1 MKTAVMILSI
11 GIVCA
16 IWYILVLRKRVTDRS
31 KVDSAVCTIGTS
43 ISKKIDNICNT
54 IRTPEAVR
62 DELLAKL
69 EKAKEQFKKDFN
81 TYLTELIRNHQ
92 MHSTLYET
100 NRNKIVRLKN
110 QAREQKRLYISTNDD
125 KHKNLADRFI
135 SNIIALE
142 KVQERSKRLYEHYAT
157 EKEFASTNYT
167 LILSDFDVKYS
178 EIVSMLSDPTTT
190 LDINMIDVDAL
201 LNEYQ
206 NKLKERDVQLEV
218 QKITNPITSKL
229 PDTNASI
236 EDINNYYEQL

>member
-1 MKTAVMILSI
+1 MKTAIMILSI
-11 GIVCA
+11 CIVCA
-16 IWYILVLRKRVTDRS
+16 IWYISVLRKKVTDRS
-31 KVDSAVCTIGTS
+31 KVDSAVCTISTS
-43 ISKKIDNICNT
+43 ISKKIDDICNT

-81 TYLTELIRNHQ
+81 TYLTELVRNYQ
-92 MHSTLYET
+92 MHLTLYET

-110 QAREQKRLYISTNDD
+110 QAKEQKRLYMSTNDD

-167 LILSDFDVKYS
+167 LILSDFDIKYS

-201 LNEYQ
+201 LSEYQ
-206 NKLKERDVQLEV
+206 NKLKERDIQLEV

-229 PDTNASI
+229 PDTNVAL

>member
-1 MKTAVMILSI
+1 MEIFIILLVMTIAIIAILS
-11 GIVCA
+11 
-16 IWYILVLRKRVTDRS
+16 YKKRVTNRS

-43 ISKKIDNICNT
+43 ISKKIDDICNT

-81 TYLTELIRNHQ
+81 TYLTELVRNYQ

-100 NRNKIVRLKN
+100 NRNKIIRLKS
-110 QAREQKRLYISTNDD
+110 QAKEQKRLYISTNDD

-229 PDTNASI
+229 PDTNVSI
-236 EDINNYYEQL
+236 EDISKYYEQL

>member
-11 GIVCA
+11 CIVCA
-16 IWYILVLRKRVTDRS
+16 IWYILILRKRVTDRS

-43 ISKKIDNICNT
+43 ISKKIDAICNT

-81 TYLTELIRNHQ
+81 TYLTELVRNYQ

-100 NRNKIVRLKN
+100 NRNKIVRLKS
-110 QAREQKRLYISTNDD
+110 QAKEQKRLYISTNDD

-142 KVQERSKRLYEHYAT
+142 KAQERSKRLYEHYAT

-229 PDTNASI
+229 PDTNVSI
-236 EDINNYYEQL
+236 EDISKYYEQL